1 MPRRK
6 YGKLQK
12 VVERPPSDN
21 CSRCRSGKHCPIPG
35 HLGYDEGASRKW
47 KGPESIGKRAN
58 KKNPARR

>member
-12 VVERPPSDN
+12 VVEMPPSDN

-35 HLGYDEGASRKW
+35 HPGYEEGASRQW
-47 KGPESIGKRAN
+47 KGPDLSLIHISEPTR
-58 KKNPARR
+58 PY